1 MTAYVLAMPKK
12 DKRVDAYIAKAAPH
26 AKPTLTQIRTWV
38 HEAAPD
44 CEEDIKWGAPAFMQ
58 NGILLIMAGFKN
70 HCAVNF
76 WKGSSFIPAERR
88 EGEGAGNIGRIFD
101 VKELPSKKEF
111 QGWVKTAIERNN
123 EGGANKTP
131 AKRVA
136 KKKKPALAMPDY
148 FMAAIRKSKKALA
161 GYDRMSP
168 SHQREYI
175 EWITDAK
182 TDATRDKRVAQAV
195 EWMAEGKSRNW
206 KYMR

>member
-1 MTAYVLAMPKK
+1 MPKK
-12 DKRVDAYIAKAAPH
+12 DKRVDAYIAKAAAH
-26 AKPTLTQIRTWV
+26 AKPTLTQIRAWV

-44 CEEDIKWGAPAFMQ
+44 CVEDIKWGAPAFMQ

-70 HCAVNF
+70 HSAVNF

-101 VKELPSKKEF
+101 VKQLPPKKEF
-111 QGWVKTAIERNN
+111 QAWVKTAIERN
-123 EGGANKTP
+123 EGGSTDGSP
-131 AKRVA
+131 MKRVA
-136 KKKKPALAMPDY
+136 KKKAKAPLAMPDY
-148 FMAAIRKSKKALA
+148 LMAAIKKNKKAIA
-161 GYDRMSP
+161 GYEKLSP

-182 TDATRDKRVAQAV
+182 TEPTRDKRVAQAV
-195 EWMAEGKSRNW
+195 EWMAEGKPRNW

>member
-1 MTAYVLAMPKK
+1 MPKT
-12 DKRVDAYIAKAAPH
+12 DKRVDAYIARAQPH
-26 AKPTLTQIRTWV
+26 AKPTLNKIREMV

-88 EGEGAGNIGRIFD
+88 EGDGAGNIGRIFD

-111 QGWVKTAIERNN
+111 ASWVKQAIAHN
-123 EGGANKTP
+123 EAEGPKP
-131 AKRVA
+131 VKKRVA
-136 KKKKPALAMPDY
+136 KPKKALDMPDY
-148 FMAAIRKSKKALA
+148 FMAAIRKNKKALA
-161 GYDRMSP
+161 TYDTFSP

-175 EWITDAK
+175 EWVTSAK
-182 TDATRDKRVAQAV
+182 GEDTRARRVAQAV
-195 EWMAEGKSRNW
+195 DWMAEGKPRNW
-206 KYMR
+206 KYMK